1 MITLFYFENV
11 SLGINFVPAMQ
22 EIRHYSF
29 AYPMFFVLQSPSHVW
44 LFWSHRLCDPPDSSV
59 HRISQAGIL
68 EWVTISSSMGSSWP
82 WDQTRVSYLLHCL
95 WILYHWA
102 TREALH
108 ILCNNSNSE
117 ASTQNSKINVI
128 YLEYLLPPHVIDRA
142 VQLNWRAFWNFK
154 LVLRT
159 INFNTDS
166 WA

>member
-1 MITLFYFENV
+1 MSVLELILYQLCKKSGTTALHILCSLFF
-11 SLGINFVPAMQ
+11 
-22 EIRHYSF
+22 
-29 AYPMFFVLQSPSHVW
+29 SHPVM
-44 LFWSHRLCDPPDSSV
+44 SGSCDPTDCDPPDSSV

-82 WDQTRVSYLLHCL
+82 RDQTRVSCLLHCL

-117 ASTQNSKINVI
+117 ASTQNSKINVTH
-128 YLEYLLPPHVIDRA
+128 LEYLLPPHVIDRA
-142 VQLNWRAFWNFK
+142 MQLNWRAFWNLK